1 MKVKQ
6 QAFSIHSQSTKVKVS
21 MLSQTLNHV
30 HLTSFFTQ
38 PTTFS
43 QPTFSLGPL
52 FHSATIS
59 LSLLFHLT
67 HFFTLHAFSLRPTM
81 SMSMP
86 RTSDTYK
93 TLVGFPDISLGGM
106 VDIGIKAF
114 KFQSLPGLA
123 TRPIPL
129 HSCTLFSP
137 ELKLQNLY
145 LNLPIFSF
153 ILWSCQ
159 ISDESSCLLHFE
171 ESLGVFGL
179 IYLRDFLNS
188 ECAVI
193 LSLLFL
199 HTLSCLSD
207 ASS

>member
-1 MKVKQ
+1 MVQ
-6 QAFSIHSQSTKVKVS
+6 IVS
-21 MLSQTLNHV
+21 LSPLF
-30 HLTSFFTQ
+30 HLAQLFTQ
-38 PTTFS
+38 PL
-43 QPTFSLGPL
+43 FSLGPL
-52 FHSATIS
+52 FHSVHFYTQPTFTLGPLFILPAFS
-59 LSLLFHLT
+59 LDPPFHLT
-67 HFFTLHAFSLRPTM
+67 RLFTRPTSLRPTM

-145 LNLPIFSF
+145 SNLPIFSF

-179 IYLRDFLNS
+179 MYLRNFLNTK
-188 ECAVI
+188 CAVI
-193 LSLLFL
+193 LSLQFFILY
-199 HTLSCLSD
+199 H
-207 ASS
+207 AYY